1 MAKRARVWLIVILA
15 LAAGV
20 AYVQFSKT
28 GHTASG
34 IPIFEGSRDS
44 VQQVVIERGGERVEL
59 RLDGDVWRLVG
70 HDSLE
75 VREAPID
82 NLFDR
87 VLNVERTTLMTRS
100 PERWTVYS
108 VDDSAGIRL
117 SVRDAGGTELAAFV
131 FGQSKRDWSKNY
143 VRQGSGKAVYL
154 TDNNITY
161 YLNATP
167 DFWGRKPEPAGADTT
182 GPDIDVG
189 AAAHPVAAPP
199 ASPLLIDA
207 KRDTSG
213 PLMLD
218 MDVAAD
224 TAKTK
229 EEAGGN

>member
-1 MAKRARVWLIVILA
+1 MAKRARGWLIVILA

-28 GHTASG
+28 RHTASG
-34 IPIFEGSRDS
+34 SRIFAGSRDD

-75 VREAPID
+75 VRETPID

-100 PERWTVYS
+100 ADRWTVYS

-117 SVRDAGGTELAAFV
+117 SVRDAGGAELAAFV

-143 VRQGSGKAVYL
+143 VRLGSGKAVYL
-154 TDNNITY
+154 TNNNITY

-182 GPDIDVG
+182 GPDIDVD
-189 AAAHPVAAPP
+189 AAAPP
-199 ASPLLIDA
+199 AAASPASPVLIDA
-207 KRDTSG
+207 RRDTSS
-213 PLMLD
+213 PLMLELD
-218 MDVAAD
+218 AAAD
-224 TAKTK
+224 TAATK
-229 EEAGGN
+229 EQAGGN

>member
-1 MAKRARVWLIVILA
+1 MAKRARLWLILILA

-28 GHTASG
+28 RHTASG
-34 IPIFEGSRDS
+34 VPIFEGSRDDI
-44 VQQVVIERGGERVEL
+44 QQVVIERGGERVEL
-59 RLDGDVWRLVG
+59 RLDGDVWRLVD

-87 VLNVERTTLMTRS
+87 VLKVERTTLMTRS
-100 PERWTVYS
+100 ADRWNVYS

-117 SVRDAGGTELAAFV
+117 SVRNAGGAELAAFV
-131 FGQSKRDWSKNY
+131 FGQSRQDWSKNY
-143 VRQGSGKAVYL
+143 VRLGSDRPVFL
-154 TDNNITY
+154 TNNNITY

-167 DFWGRKPEPAGADTT
+167 DFWGRKPEPAVADTT

-189 AAAHPVAAPP
+189 APAPSATPPTSPV
-199 ASPLLIDA
+199 LIDA

-213 PLMLD
+213 PLELD
-218 MDVAAD
+218 LNIEAD
-224 TAKTK
+224 TAKTQ
-229 EEAGGN
+229 E

>member
-28 GHTASG
+28 GYTIAG
-34 IPIFEGSRDS
+34 TPIFEGSRED

-59 RLDGDVWRLVG
+59 RLDGEVWRLVG

-82 NLFDR
+82 NLLDK
-87 VLNVERTTLMTRS
+87 VLAVRSTTLMTRRAD
-100 PERWTVYS
+100 RWDVYS
-108 VDDSAGIRL
+108 VDDSTGIRL
-117 SVRDAGGTELAAFV
+117 SVRNAGGAELAAFV
-131 FGQSKRDWSKNY
+131 FGQSRRDWSKNY
-143 VRQGSGKAVYL
+143 VRLASEDAVYL

-167 DFWGRKPEPAGADTT
+167 DFWGRKPEPAAADST

-189 AAAHPVAAPP
+189 AAAPSVIPPAAPV
-199 ASPLLIDA
+199 LIDA

-213 PLMLD
+213 PLKLD
-218 MDVAAD
+218 LDVAAD
-224 TAKTK
+224 TARTK
-229 EEAGGN
+229 E

>member
-1 MAKRARVWLIVILA
+1 MVKRFRLWLIVILA

-28 GHTASG
+28 RHTASG
-34 IPIFEGSRDS
+34 TQIYEGSRDD
-44 VQQVVIERGGERVEL
+44 VQQVVIERGDERVEL

-87 VLNVERTTLMTRS
+87 VLKVERTTLMTRNAD
-100 PERWTVYS
+100 RWNVYS
-108 VDDSAGIRL
+108 VDDSAGTRL
-117 SVRDAGGTELAAFV
+117 SVRNAGGAELAAFV
-131 FGQSKRDWSKNY
+131 FGQSRRDWSKNY
-143 VRQGSGKAVYL
+143 VRLGSDKAVYL
-154 TDNNITY
+154 TNNNITY

-167 DFWGRKPEPAGADTT
+167 DFWGRKPEPAAADTT

-189 AAAHPVAAPP
+189 VDAPSESAPLSPVM
-199 ASPLLIDA
+199 IDA

-213 PLMLD
+213 PLNLNLGA
-218 MDVAAD
+218 VAD
-224 TAKTK
+224 TAKTR
-229 EEAGGN
+229 E

>member
-1 MAKRARVWLIVILA
+1 MAKRARLWLIVILA

-20 AYVQFSKT
+20 VYVQLSRT
-28 GHTASG
+28 RHTASG
-34 IPIFEGSRDS
+34 VPIYAGSRDD
-44 VQQVVIERGGERVEL
+44 VQQVAIQRAGERVEL

-75 VREAPID
+75 VRVAPID

-87 VLNVERTTLMTRS
+87 VLKVERTTLMTRS
-100 PERWTVYS
+100 ADRWSVYS

-117 SVRDAGGTELAAFV
+117 SVRNAGGEELAAFV

-143 VRQGSGKAVYL
+143 VRLGSDEAVYL
-154 TDNNITY
+154 TSNNITY

-167 DFWGRKPEPAGADTT
+167 DFWGGKPEPAAADTT

-189 AAAHPVAAPP
+189 SDVPSEPATTSPV
-199 ASPLLIDA
+199 LIDA

-213 PLMLD
+213 PLKLD
-218 MDVAAD
+218 LNVEAD
-224 TAKTK
+224 TVTAH
-229 EEAGGN
+229 EQAGGS

>member
-1 MAKRARVWLIVILA
+1 MAKRGRVWLIVILA

-28 GHTASG
+28 RHTASG
-34 IPIFEGSRDS
+34 SPIFAGSRDD

-100 PERWTVYS
+100 ADRWTVYS

-117 SVRDAGGTELAAFV
+117 SVRDAGGAELAAFV

-143 VRQGSGKAVYL
+143 VRLGSGKAVYL
-154 TDNNITY
+154 TNNNITY

-189 AAAHPVAAPP
+189 AAAPSAPPP
-199 ASPLLIDA
+199 ASPVLIDA

-218 MDVAAD
+218 MDAAAD
-224 TAKTK
+224 TATTK